1 MCHEVRGASV
11 LAFKYRGPRTLIG
24 PAFGASHIEA
34 GCEFCGAC
42 VSVCPTGALADKVS
56 KWDGATDAVEVSTCP
71 FCGVGCQL
79 EIGRTNGMLSWARGA
94 HDEEI
99 NDGQLCVRG
108 RFCLPEAT
116 HHPDR
121 ARKPMLR
128 HGRYFRVAGWDEAL
142 DEVAGR
148 LAAAA
153 PRDVLMLVSAD
164 LTNESLYAAQRF
176 VRLGLKSEGI
186 DSTAGARLPGGPA
199 TWSRLFALPVSLHEL
214 GQAEAVVVAGL
225 DSRFAFSVVG
235 VQVRR
240 AVRRGATLVVV
251 DARESNLVRA
261 ADRWL
266 PTAPGEEALALV
278 RLLRALRG
286 GGRPAADGD
295 GQRPA
300 DGALLDAARRL
311 AEAGTVAV
319 VVGTARLR
327 GPRRRGARARARG
340 AGRARGHDGGAA
352 LGGRQREGRPGAR
365 RLRRRAAGAA
375 SGASPGAHASRR
387 PWPAVGRQCSTSS
400 ARRPSPRGPTATSS
414 SPRTCTCRPSRSTPS
429 CRRRPSP
436 RPAARSRTS
445 RGACRSCAREE
456 DEEARRRRRPARGP
470 TGASSPTSP
479 CGLAGRARLRR
490 CGRRARAIR
499 AEVPGFPLEGDRAP
513 RRMTPMPA
521 RRRRGG
527 ARDATPAG
535 AGRFVLVPEPSVFR
549 HRGIDLAGVVEGLGE
564 LHLEDGLRMNPGDLD
579 GSRRRA
585 GRDRHPVAP
594 TVSALALPARADPAC
609 PGGAVYA
616 TQMQAWG
623 GRSGD
628 AAPPA
633 LEPLSRLPARA
644 PSGCAC
650 GRRSHATAT
659 KKEASV
665 PRVVERRVDRAQR
678 APPHRGGAG
687 GGRVGA
693 ARATSSS
700 CGRTRAAS
708 AFR

>member
-1 MCHEVRGASV
+1 M
-11 LAFKYRGPRTLIG
+11 
-24 PAFGASHIEA
+24 
-34 GCEFCGAC
+34 
-42 VSVCPTGALADKVS
+42 
-56 KWDGATDAVEVSTCP
+56 
-71 FCGVGCQL
+71 GCQL

-176 VRLGLKSEGI
+176 VRVGLKSEGI

-240 AVRRGATLVVV
+240 AVRRGAKLVVV

-319 VVGTARLR
+319 IVGPRVFEAIGAEELVPELEALAAREGTTVVPLWEGANVRGALELGAFAGVLPGPRAARRR
-327 GPRRRGARARARG
+327 GLTWRSAGRPSAVGALPRRRGAR
-340 AGRARGHDGGAA
+340 HHAA
-352 LGGRQREGRPGAR
+352 
-365 RLRRRAAGAA
+365 
-375 SGASPGAHASRR
+375 
-387 PWPAVGRQCSTSS
+387 
-400 ARRPSPRGPTATSS
+400 
-414 SPRTCTCRPSRSTPS
+414 
-429 CRRRPSP
+429 
-436 RPAARSRTS
+436 
-445 RGACRSCAREE
+445 
-456 DEEARRRRRPARGP
+456 
-470 TGASSPTSP
+470 
-479 CGLAGRARLRR
+479 
-490 CGRRARAIR
+490 
-499 AEVPGFPLEGDRAP
+499 
-513 RRMTPMPA
+513 
-521 RRRRGG
+521 
-527 ARDATPAG
+527 
-535 AGRFVLVPEPSVFR
+535 
-549 HRGIDLAGVVEGLGE
+549 
-564 LHLEDGLRMNPGDLD
+564 
-579 GSRRRA
+579 
-585 GRDRHPVAP
+585 
-594 TVSALALPARADPAC
+594 
-609 PGGAVYA
+609 
-616 TQMQAWG
+616 
-623 GRSGD
+623 
-628 AAPPA
+628 
-633 LEPLSRLPARA
+633 
-644 PSGCAC
+644 
-650 GRRSHATAT
+650 
-659 KKEASV
+659 
-665 PRVVERRVDRAQR
+665 
-678 APPHRGGAG
+678 
-687 GGRVGA
+687 
-693 ARATSSS
+693 
-700 CGRTRAAS
+700 
-708 AFR
+708 